1 MANKYASKFKQKVE
15 KVMREFKQGKL
26 RDVHGRVVNNVKQ
39 ALAIA
44 LSEARELVKRAKT
57 RKKSK

>member
-15 KVMREFKQGKL
+15 KVMREFRQGKL
-26 RDVHGRVVNNVKQ
+26 RDVQGRLVTNVKQ

-44 LSEARELVKRAKT
+44 LSEARALVKRAKA
-57 RKKSK
+57 RKKSR